1 MSILSHLI
9 TCYHILSTLS
19 HVLLRIDFLYII
31 FFASKFVLFLNEVSL
46 SPKCRFCHILS
57 HVITCYH
64 ILSTL
69 SHVLLRIDIL
79 YIVFFA
85 FKFVLFLNVV
95 SYHRNVDFVTCY
107 HMLSL
112 LIYLITYF
120 AKDRYFVHSLFRVQI
135 CSFFERSLFHR
146 NVDFVTSYHM
156 LSHLIYLIT
165 CFAKDRFFVHNLFR
179 FQICLFFE
187 RVSYHWNVHFVTS
200 YHMLSHVITSYLPYH
215 MFSKDRFLYIVFF
228 ASKFVL
234 FFERSL
240 FHRNVVVSY
249 HRNVDFVTCYHMLS
263 LLIYLITCFAK
274 DRFLYIVFFASKVVL
289 FFERSLF
296 SPKCRFCHILSHL
309 IYLIT
314 CFANDRFLYIV
325 FFAPKF
331 VLFWT

>member
-9 TCYHILSTLS
+9 TCYYMLS
-19 HVLLRIDFLYII
+19 HLIYLITCFAKDR
-31 FFASKFVLFLNEVSL
+31 FFVHNLFRFQICSFFERSLL

-187 RVSYHWNVHFVTS
+187 RVLITEMSILSHLITCYHMLSHLIYLITCFAKDRYFVHSLFRVQICS
-200 YHMLSHVITSYLPYH
+200 FFERSLLPPKCRFCHMLSHVITSYLPYH
-215 MFSKDRFLYIVFF
+215 MF
-228 ASKFVL
+228 
-234 FFERSL
+234 
-240 FHRNVVVSY
+240 
-249 HRNVDFVTCYHMLS
+249 C
-263 LLIYLITCFAK
+263 
-274 DRFLYIVFFASKVVL
+274 
-289 FFERSLF
+289 
-296 SPKCRFCHILSHL
+296 
-309 IYLIT
+309 
-314 CFANDRFLYIV
+314 
-325 FFAPKF
+325 
-331 VLFWT
+331 